1 MANQFRTYYGEYSL
15 KHWIRMILSG
25 EIALPPYQRHF
36 VWNPEMVFKLLN
48 NISKDLFVPP
58 VILSSFSGDKK
69 DKPTT
74 YVLDGQQRLSAI
86 LITFLG
92 LYPQKFDEFKSEL
105 ANEENLNSETETFD
119 DEERDKFLIW
129 NFQEIQELY
138 KEQGISTPDDLR
150 IALEKSKKYIKIN
163 ANIRNNLKDKEKL
176 SEETLS
182 EFLSLQIDDDFLTSH
197 YLGFSY
203 IRPLVSNPDMEKN
216 MFSSIFRT
224 INISSIKLLPE
235 ESREA
240 LYWLRPEIVEFL
252 NPSQFKDI
260 KVNKTK
266 MDFARSLAFVA
277 EAHNYLQNL
286 DYNPET
292 IKVALG
298 YGRSRK
304 FEEYFEKFA
313 YSVIDNKRSNTFG
326 KFNEIFTKYK
336 EDIDRL
342 YTVYKGL
349 DFPLEFNGLVE
360 LDYYMFGLL
369 YWVLFKKCS
378 LDLSKKEELKRKLN
392 EKIVLHKEEYRST
405 RLLGSIRRRL
415 KDSIDLYEDF
425 LEN

>member
-1 MANQFRTYYGEYSL
+1 MIFERIQIMANQFRTYYGEYSL

-182 EFLSLQIDDDFLTSH
+182 EFLSLQIDDDFLTC
-197 YLGFSY
+197 L
-203 IRPLVSNPDMEKN
+203 
-216 MFSSIFRT
+216 
-224 INISSIKLLPE
+224 
-235 ESREA
+235 
-240 LYWLRPEIVEFL
+240 
-252 NPSQFKDI
+252 
-260 KVNKTK
+260 
-266 MDFARSLAFVA
+266 
-277 EAHNYLQNL
+277 
-286 DYNPET
+286 
-292 IKVALG
+292 
-298 YGRSRK
+298 
-304 FEEYFEKFA
+304 
-313 YSVIDNKRSNTFG
+313 
-326 KFNEIFTKYK
+326 
-336 EDIDRL
+336 L
-342 YTVYKGL
+342 YTSPSPR
-349 DFPLEFNGLVE
+349 DA
-360 LDYYMFGLL
+360 
-369 YWVLFKKCS
+369 
-378 LDLSKKEELKRKLN
+378 
-392 EKIVLHKEEYRST
+392 
-405 RLLGSIRRRL
+405 
-415 KDSIDLYEDF
+415 
-425 LEN
+425 

>member
-69 DKPTT
+69 NKPTT

-138 KEQGISTPDDLR
+138 KEQGIGTPDDLR

-182 EFLSLQIDDDFLTSH
+182 EFLLLQIDDDFVTSDDIENM
-197 YLGFSY
+197 LNKETIEIEKTSKSGKTSIVDIKPLILSWSWVNKENKEFVVDLVTGSNENL
-203 IRPLVSNPDMEKN
+203 RPD
-216 MFSSIFRT
+216 T
-224 INISSIKLLPE
+224 IIKLFGDVE
-235 ESREA
+235 R
-240 LYWLRPEIVEFL
+240 YKIV
-252 NPSQFKDI
+252 
-260 KVNKTK
+260 
-266 MDFARSLAFVA
+266 R
-277 EAHNYLQNL
+277 
-286 DYNPET
+286 
-292 IKVALG
+292 
-298 YGRSRK
+298 
-304 FEEYFEKFA
+304 
-313 YSVIDNKRSNTFG
+313 
-326 KFNEIFTKYK
+326 
-336 EDIDRL
+336 
-342 YTVYKGL
+342 
-349 DFPLEFNGLVE
+349 
-360 LDYYMFGLL
+360 
-369 YWVLFKKCS
+369 
-378 LDLSKKEELKRKLN
+378 
-392 EKIVLHKEEYRST
+392 EKIR
-405 RLLGSIRRRL
+405 I
-415 KDSIDLYEDF
+415 
-425 LEN
+425 N